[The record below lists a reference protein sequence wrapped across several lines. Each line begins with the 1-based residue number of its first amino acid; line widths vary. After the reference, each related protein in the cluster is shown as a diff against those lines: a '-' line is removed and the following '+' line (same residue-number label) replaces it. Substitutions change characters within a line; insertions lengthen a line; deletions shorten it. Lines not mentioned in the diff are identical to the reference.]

1 MRKGTGNMEAL
12 IGVLIILIG
21 FGVFFICWGRQCLK
35 ISKETDYRAAE
46 EIADDIILHA
56 RVRIFYQTV
65 IKDEMNRKD
74 D

>member
-1 MRKGTGNMEAL
+1 M
-12 IGVLIILIG
+12 ILVG

-35 ISKETDYRAAE
+35 ISRETDYRAAE
-46 EIADDIILHA
+46 EIADDIIRYA

-65 IKDEMNRKD
+65 IKYEINGKD

>member
-1 MRKGTGNMEAL
+1 MRKGTVDMEAL
-12 IGVLIILIG
+12 IGMLIMLIG
-21 FGVFFICWGRQCLK
+21 FGVFFICWGKHCLT

-46 EIADDIILHA
+46 KIADDIIRHA

-65 IKDEMNRKD
+65 IKDEMCRKD